1 MKAIKAIW
9 ERVRSEQVYL
19 LWLGFLCVILAI
31 GGYASGVR
39 FLGHEEVMGA
49 TNLIPLGIL
58 ISTYVFFVVTST
70 GLCFVTSFG
79 HVFGFRRFESI
90 ARRGVFLSII
100 TLLVGFFAIGV
111 ETERPWRLGSL
122 FLTSPNF
129 TAPIW
134 WMAFF
139 YTLYLVCL
147 VVELCG
153 LLFHKMVLARYA
165 GLFGFLTAIAAHS
178 TLGAIFGLIKAKSFW
193 EGPYLPIYFIL
204 SALVSG
210 TAFLILMTVATYWV
224 ERRPIPAETRAL
236 LVHMGKKLLVLFL
249 GIVIF
254 FWTWKVITSLYG
266 HPPEKYE
273 AMMSLLAGP
282 QSVNFWLFEVAIGIL
297 IPFFFLL
304 LHPAARSIGGV
315 FIASLLVL
323 AGLFVSRFD
332 LVVGGQ
338 IAPVWGG
345 PYASYSPSGIEWIF
359 VLTSMA
365 LCLLIYSL
373 GERLLP
379 LEEGDSHCGA
389 NQTAET
395 DTGRAS

>member
-1 MKAIKAIW
+1 VKAILEK
-9 ERVRSEQVYL
+9 VRSEPYYL
-19 LWLGFLCVILAI
+19 LWLAFLGVVLAL

-39 FLGHEEVMGA
+39 YLGHEEVMGA
-49 TNLIPLGIL
+49 TNLVPLGIL

-79 HVFGFRRFESI
+79 HVFGFHRFEII
-90 ARRGVFLSII
+90 AKRGVFLSII
-100 TLLVGFFAIGV
+100 TLLAGFLAIGV

-139 YTLYLVCL
+139 YTLYLIFL
-147 VVELCG
+147 VIELCG
-153 LLFHKMVLARYA
+153 LFLRRTVLARSA
-165 GLFGFLTAIAAHS
+165 GLLGFLTAIAAHS
-178 TLGAIFGLIKAKSFW
+178 TLGAIFGLIKAKAFW

-210 TAFLILMTVATYWV
+210 TAFLIIMTVATYWV
-224 ERRPIPAETRAL
+224 ERRSIPSQTRDL
-236 LVHMGKKLLVLFL
+236 LIHMGKRLLVLFL

-304 LHPAARSIGGV
+304 LHPAAKSVRGV
-315 FIASLLVL
+315 FIGSLLVF

-345 PYASYSPSGIEWIF
+345 PYASYSPSCTEW
-359 VLTSMA
+359 VVVAASVA

-379 LEEGDSHCGA
+379 LEEGDSRSSAG
-389 NQTAET
+389 QTVEA